1 MAKLTPSPAIVA
13 PRGYE
18 RPGVTFLRVLC
29 SSGMR
34 PSPDYQPPCRR
45 GPVETRESTSVVDLE
60 DLGLLRPPSALRRRR
75 GGFLQSCTSPDVEN
89 TPRNRRTSSGDS
101 ENPRCSGAISSD
113 PLCSAF
119 MSPFVE

>member
-45 GPVETRESTSVVDLE
+45 GSAETRESTSVVDLE
-60 DLGLLRPPSALRRRR
+60 DLGLLRPPSALRRRHGEDGVKPADVVR
-75 GGFLQSCTSPDVEN
+75 GQREAAMVGSHESCSTV
-89 TPRNRRTSSGDS
+89 
-101 ENPRCSGAISSD
+101 
-113 PLCSAF
+113 F
-119 MSPFVE
+119 